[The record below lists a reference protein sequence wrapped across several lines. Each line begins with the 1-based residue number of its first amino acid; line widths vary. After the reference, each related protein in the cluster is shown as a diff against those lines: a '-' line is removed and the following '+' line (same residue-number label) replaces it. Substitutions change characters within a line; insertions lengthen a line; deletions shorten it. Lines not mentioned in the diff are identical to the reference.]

1 MNVAGAPG
9 GFSIQIII
17 IHSPKIKPTNPGNK
31 FYGSY
36 EVTGIF
42 FYHMPT
48 KRCGKKSPSNSFWG
62 LQALSDFA
70 GAFSALAVPWPK
82 CLFFRRNFP
91 DVMFILK

>member
-1 MNVAGAPG
+1 
-9 GFSIQIII
+9 
-17 IHSPKIKPTNPGNK
+17 
-31 FYGSY
+31 
-36 EVTGIF
+36 
-42 FYHMPT
+42 MPT

>member
-36 EVTGIF
+36 EVTGF
-42 FYHMPT
+42 FFIT
-48 KRCGKKSPSNSFWG
+48 CQRRDVAKKA
-62 LQALSDFA
+62 LQIVS
-70 GAFSALAVPWPK
+70 GACRLFQILLELFQPWLFLGQNVCFSGET
-82 CLFFRRNFP
+82 FQ
-91 DVMFILK
+91 M